1 MTIEEL
7 FGSTAPK
14 ILSSAHHLLD
24 FSLHTHLL
32 PASPIK
38 YGTYIF
44 EYPTPIPPKTRGLR
58 NNCPAVS
65 RCEIQTLSHV
75 QDSTNA
81 KILHYLG
88 HFYGWWENHN
98 TIVKFGTAK
107 GIQAE

>member
-58 NNCPAVS
+58 NNCPAV
-65 RCEIQTLSHV
+65 RARQHERKNTTL
-75 QDSTNA
+75 
-81 KILHYLG
+81 
-88 HFYGWWENHN
+88 
-98 TIVKFGTAK
+98 FGTFLWLVGK
-107 GIQAE
+107 P